1 MLQIQGQTR
10 WIGHSVTLRSAPE
23 DPNPTLHTQE
33 VTGSSPVAPTIV
45 FNSLRTFHF
54 PTRNL
59 CPLCVRNLSVAQHS
73 VAANRAELGSL
84 IWARNRQIRRCYLK
98 NFLRSALRR
107 PPCGLTRAAV
117 DGGASTRSCR
127 RHSAHGGHH
136 EPALLEH
143 GGVSLEEARLEVE
156 VPARP
161 RSTQTPAIRWAL
173 VTIVGCGAIPDRP
186 TTAMA

>member
-1 MLQIQGQTR
+1 M
-10 WIGHSVTLRSAPE
+10 
-23 DPNPTLHTQE
+23 
-33 VTGSSPVAPTIV
+33 
-45 FNSLRTFHF
+45 
-54 PTRNL
+54 
-59 CPLCVRNLSVAQHS
+59 
-73 VAANRAELGSL
+73 AANRAELGSF
-84 IWARNRQIRRCYLK
+84 IQARNRQIRRCYLK
-98 NFLRSALRR
+98 NFLCSALRR

-136 EPALLEH
+136 EPALLDY

-173 VTIVGCGAIPDRP
+173 VTIVGCGAIPDRRSAGADVDAP
-186 TTAMA
+186 LAGMAQGEARLDTTGCAPAQRLRYSVLGHPNREREISQGLPEDGLPGHPF